1 MISLTPDDADAA
13 TLNPGARKAYNP
25 SSPWLDRWRQ
35 VIHNRMAVVGFIVL
49 TIMALIA
56 IFAQYVAPFDP
67 LELDLKNNLQ
77 GPSAEH
83 WLGTDKLGRDVLSR
97 VIYGSRIS
105 LVVGFIVQ
113 GIALVVGVTLGA
125 ISGYFGGIL
134 DMVIQRAVDVIMA
147 FPFLI
152 LAIAIVS
159 LIGPSL
165 TNMMLVLGGV
175 VWVEYTRMVRGMVL
189 SVKEQEYVL
198 AARVVGARNGRI
210 IFRHVLP
217 GTLSVIIVQATFG
230 IASAILAAS
239 GLSFLGMGAQPPTAE
254 WGALLS
260 EAKPFLRQLPLM
272 SIAPGVAIM
281 ITVLAINFV
290 GDALRDAFDPR
301 VLKV

>member
-1 MISLTPDDADAA
+1 MIPLTLVTDAA
-13 TLNPGARKAYNP
+13 SQRPEAGRIYKPVN
-25 SSPWLDRWRQ
+25 PWLDRWRQ
-35 VIHNRMAVVGFIVL
+35 VMHNRMAVAGFIL
-49 TIMALIA
+49 LGLMALIA
-56 IFAQYVAPFDP
+56 IFAKYVAPYDP
-67 LELDLKNNLQ
+67 LALDLKNNLQ
-77 GPSAEH
+77 GPSSEH

-113 GIALVVGVTLGA
+113 GIALVVGITLGA
-125 ISGYFGGIL
+125 ISGYFGGVL
-134 DMVIQRAVDVIMA
+134 DMIIQRAVDVIMA

-175 VWVEYTRMVRGMVL
+175 VWVDYTRMVRGMVL
-189 SVKEQEYVL
+189 SVKEQEYVT

-210 IFRHVLP
+210 ILRHVLP

-230 IASAILAAS
+230 MATAILAAS

>member
-1 MISLTPDDADAA
+1 MNSQNTDSDTAA
-13 TLNPGARKAYNP
+13 VTLGARKPNKSA
-25 SSPWLDRWRQ
+25 SPWQDRWRQ
-35 VIHNRMAVVGFIVL
+35 VTHNRMAVAGFIIL
-49 TIMALIA
+49 ALLALIA
-56 IFAQYVAPFDP
+56 IFASYVAPYGP
-67 LELDLKNNLQ
+67 LDLDLANNLQ
-77 GPSAEH
+77 PPSAAH

-97 VIYGSRIS
+97 VIFGSRIS

-113 GIALVVGVTLGA
+113 GIALLVGVSLGA

-134 DMVIQRAVDVIMA
+134 DMIIQRAVDIIMA

-175 VWVEYTRMVRGMVL
+175 VWVDYTRMVRGMVL
-189 SVKEQEYVL
+189 SVKEEEYIT
-198 AARVVGARNGRI
+198 AARVVGAGKWRI
-210 IFRHVLP
+210 ILRHVLP

-230 IASAILAAS
+230 MATAILAAS

-260 EAKPFLRQLPLM
+260 EAKPYLRQLPMM

-281 ITVLAINFV
+281 LTVLAINFV

-301 VLKV
+301 VLRV

>member
-1 MISLTPDDADAA
+1 MVAISNKASMKVEKV
-13 TLNPGARKAYNP
+13 ARP
-25 SSPWLDRWRQ
+25 SSPWQDRWRQ
-35 VIHNRMAVVGFIVL
+35 VIHNRMAVLGFTLLGLMV
-49 TIMALIA
+49 AIA
-56 IFAQYVAPFDP
+56 IFAPFVAPFDP
-67 LELDLKNNLQ
+67 FEMDLENNLQ
-77 GPSAEH
+77 PPTADH
-83 WLGTDKLGRDVLSR
+83 LLGTDKLGRDVLSR

-125 ISGYFGGIL
+125 ISGNFGGVL
-134 DMVIQRAVDVIMA
+134 DMIIQRMVDVVMG

-165 TNMMLVLGGV
+165 TNMMIVLGGV
-175 VWVEYTRMVRGMVL
+175 VWVDYARMVRGVVL
-189 SVKEQEYVL
+189 SLKEEEYVL
-198 AARVVGARNGRI
+198 AARVVGASDGRI
-210 IFRHVLP
+210 ILKHVLP

-230 IASAILAAS
+230 IATAILAAS

-254 WGALLS
+254 WGAMLS
-260 EAKPFLRQLPLM
+260 DAKPYLRQLPLM

-281 ITVLAINFV
+281 LTVLSINFV

>member
-1 MISLTPDDADAA
+1 MISLTTQADA
-13 TLNPGARKAYNP
+13 TPLDPGPEKVYKPTSP
-25 SSPWLDRWRQ
+25 SRDRWRQ
-35 VIHNRMAVVGFIVL
+35 VMHNRMAVMGL
-49 TIMALIA
+49 TILGLLALIA
-56 IFAQYVAPFDP
+56 IFAPFVAPYDP
-67 LELDLKNNLQ
+67 LEMDLKNNLQ
-77 GPSAEH
+77 GPSSAH

-97 VIYGSRIS
+97 VIFGSRIS
-105 LVVGFIVQ
+105 LTVGFIVQ
-113 GIALVVGVTLGA
+113 GIALVVGVLLGA
-125 ISGYFGGIL
+125 ISGYFGGLL
-134 DMVIQRAVDVIMA
+134 DMVIQRLVDVVMA

-152 LAIAIVS
+152 LSIAIVS

-175 VWVEYTRMVRGMVL
+175 VWVDYTRMVRGMVL
-189 SVKEQEYVL
+189 SVKEQEYIT
-198 AARVVGARNGRI
+198 AARVVGAKNRRI

-217 GTLSVIIVQATFG
+217 GTINVIIVQATFG

-239 GLSFLGMGAQPPTAE
+239 SLSFLGMGAQPPTPE
-254 WGALLS
+254 WGALLAD
-260 EAKPFLRQLPLM
+260 AKPYLRQFPLM

>member
-1 MISLTPDDADAA
+1 MVAISNKASMKVEKV
-13 TLNPGARKAYNP
+13 ARP
-25 SSPWLDRWRQ
+25 SSPWQDRWRQ
-35 VIHNRMAVVGFIVL
+35 VIHNRMAVLGFTLLGLMV
-49 TIMALIA
+49 AIA
-56 IFAQYVAPFDP
+56 IFAPFVAPFDP
-67 LELDLKNNLQ
+67 FEMDLENNLQ
-77 GPSAEH
+77 PPTADH
-83 WLGTDKLGRDVLSR
+83 LLGTDKLGRDVLSR

-125 ISGYFGGIL
+125 ISGYFGGVL
-134 DMVIQRAVDVIMA
+134 DMIIQRMVDVVMG

-165 TNMMLVLGGV
+165 TNMMIVLGGV
-175 VWVEYTRMVRGMVL
+175 VWVDYARMVRGVVL
-189 SVKEQEYVL
+189 SLKEEEYVL
-198 AARVVGARNGRI
+198 AARVVGASDGRI
-210 IFRHVLP
+210 ILKHVLP

-230 IASAILAAS
+230 IATAILAAS

-254 WGALLS
+254 WGAMLS
-260 EAKPFLRQLPLM
+260 DAKPYLRQLPLM

-281 ITVLAINFV
+281 LTVLSINFV

>member
-1 MISLTPDDADAA
+1 MTSLIPEAEKVSKST
-13 TLNPGARKAYNP
+13 N
-25 SSPWLDRWRQ
+25 PWLDRWRQ
-35 VIHNRMAVVGFIVL
+35 VTHNRMAVAGFIIL
-49 TIMALIA
+49 GLLALIA
-56 IFAQYVAPFDP
+56 IFAQYVAPYSP
-67 LELDLKNNLQ
+67 LQMDLEGNLQ
-77 GPSAEH
+77 PPTAEH

-113 GIALVVGVTLGA
+113 GIALAVGITLGA
-125 ISGYFGGIL
+125 ISGYFGGVL
-134 DMVIQRAVDVIMA
+134 DMIIQRAVDVIMA

-175 VWVEYTRMVRGMVL
+175 VWVDYTRMVRGMVL
-189 SVKEQEYVL
+189 SVKQQEYIT
-198 AARVVGARNGRI
+198 AARVVGARNSRI

-230 IASAILAAS
+230 MATAILAAS

-260 EAKPFLRQLPLM
+260 EAKPFLRQLPMM

-301 VLKV
+301 VLRV